1 STFAQALEHYVPGF
15 RRCNQDDLGNRQ
27 NVESLA
33 RQCLRDGLS
42 VCIDRTNFDARQRAT
57 WINIA
62 HEFPDTPAWVIVF
75 DTPYEVCAQR
85 LRERKDH
92 PNIKTPEEGLSILA
106 RFRSQYQP
114 PSAHEGFSRIL
125 YLRPSDHPSRE
136 YTQSDITEILRRV
149 EATPPPTNT
158 IDTYFTPQSSL
169 GHSGRGYGGFRGR
182 RYPGFRGAPGHVGY
196 GRGAPTP
203 NHQPQPYGQYDNDT
217 RSERSDWRP
226 QPTSGYSGGNV
237 NSNWRQA

>member
-1 STFAQALEHYVPGF
+1 MSDMSIP
-15 RRCNQDDLGNRQ
+15 
-27 NVESLA
+27 
-33 RQCLRDGLS
+33 LRY
-42 VCIDRTNFDARQRAT
+42 RQRAT

-75 DTPYEVCAQR
+75 DTPYEAR
-85 LRERKDH
+85 LRLSSAALHRTLTFTNTGVRTTAARKYVCVSSVQCLLVYTSYLAGKDH
-92 PNIKTPEEGLSILA
+92 PTIKTPEEGLSILA

-182 RYPGFRGAPGHVGY
+182 RYPGFRGASGHVGY

-217 RSERSDWRP
+217 RSGRSDWRP

-237 NSNWRQA
+237 NSNWRQASQK